1 MKDITKKIKKFEKEH
16 LELIQ
21 NKLGNPLLNLID
33 NDELKCDSMKFVQA
47 PTGVGKTHFFVNKLI
62 PKLFEKGVTGIVY
75 TCPTKDALASAETI
89 LREQKEEYWK
99 YKVPTASNA
108 LFSMRERIPYDKFI
122 LFLCNQSVVTGDN
135 WWYLRQMCKHKNIQD
150 VAFFADEIHQWF
162 ISAPGR
168 DREEPNRGNVGGNFT
183 ASIYNEFKSFAN
195 KTKYVFGATAT
206 PNLEQIGKME
216 CAGSMDYIDV
226 NKKNIINKKDLI
238 FCQKWIDTRNSRF
251 LKSHSDI
258 ELGVKNAVNKIISHN
273 KKYEKFK
280 KTLLIQ
286 CRSEPKNGGYERW
299 TLRGTFS
306 YLSEILPANVQV
318 CIMNKDGNTILNNK
332 GYCYDLDDDSEVF
345 SRMEQ
350 PDDPLTI
357 LLVDQKGQSGINVS
371 NLGGLVAL
379 KKSKYAYKTGGYNC
393 YVPNSMLQLLGRM
406 VRIYPHKDFLGNV
419 HSLHKYCLTASDK
432 QKTLLYKLNSFFVYA
447 MNTPVNRLAHEIF
460 TKGKSK
466 AFVYFD
472 FEKYH
477 QTRLKFISEGQYSK
491 CKTAENCARVY
502 RDYPSYCNT
511 LNEARKAVRE
521 LIKSA

>member
-89 LREQKEEYWK
+89 LRDQKEEYWK
-99 YKVPTASNA
+99 YKVSTASAA
-108 LFSMRERIPYDKFI
+108 LFSMQERIPYDKFI
-122 LFLCNQSVVTGDN
+122 LFLCNQSVVSGDN

-183 ASIYNEFKSFAN
+183 ASIYNEFKSYAN

-258 ELGVKNAVNKIISHN
+258 ELGVKDAVNKIISHN

-447 MNTPVNRLAHEIF
+447 MNTPVNRLANEIF

-477 QTRLKFISEGQYSK
+477 QTRLKFISKGQYSK
-491 CKTAENCARVY
+491 CKTAEKCARVY

>member
-1 MKDITKKIKKFEKEH
+1 MKTITNKIKRCEEQHSK
-16 LELIQ
+16 LIQ

-33 NDELKCDSMKFVQA
+33 NHDLKYDSMKFIQA
-47 PTGVGKTHFFVNKLI
+47 PTGVGKTYFFVNKLI
-62 PKLFEKGVTGIVY
+62 PKLFEKEVKGIVY

-89 LREQKEEYWK
+89 LREQKEEYLK
-99 YKVPTASNA
+99 YIVPSASSA
-108 LFSMRERIPYDKFI
+108 LFSMQQGIPFDKFI

-135 WWYLRQMCKHKNIQD
+135 QWYLRQMCEQKNIKD

-168 DREEPNRGNVGGNFT
+168 EREDPNRGNTGGKFT
-183 ASIYNEFKSFAN
+183 GSIYREFKSFAN

-216 CAGSMDYIDV
+216 CAGSMNYIDV

-251 LKSHSDI
+251 LKSFTDI

-286 CRSEPKNGGYERW
+286 CRSEPKNSGYERW
-299 TLRGTFS
+299 TLQGTFY
-306 YLSEILPANVQV
+306 YLSKILPANVQV
-318 CIMNKDGNTILNNK
+318 CIMNKDGNKILNNK
-332 GYCYDLDDDSEVF
+332 GYCYDLDNDSEVF
-345 SRMEQ
+345 SKMER

-379 KKSKYAYKTGGYNC
+379 KESKYAYKVKRKQC
-393 YVPNSMLQLLGRM
+393 YVPNSMLQLLGRL
-406 VRIYPHKDFLGNV
+406 VRIYPNKDFFGNV
-419 HSLHKYCLTASDK
+419 HSLHKYCLTATDK

-447 MNTPVNRLAHEIF
+447 MDTPVNRLSYKIF
-460 TKGKSK
+460 INGKSK
-466 AFVYFD
+466 VLAYYD
-472 FEKYH
+472 ASKYCEI
-477 QTRLKFISEGQYSK
+477 LIKFISLGEFWNR
-491 CKTAENCARVY
+491 KTAHTHALVY